1 MSRIDHVDFQTR
13 TQPLAYLLTFRCYG
27 TWLHGEERGSVDRR
41 RYHRYGTP
49 DMPANEKILSDERR
63 TLKSEPLLLNKPQ
76 RETIQTAIREVCESR
91 RYFLHAISVRT
102 NHVHVVVGSIQKP
115 ELILGSFKSYAT
127 RRLRE
132 AHLLQAGIKPW
143 ARHGSTK
150 YLWTDERLQR
160 AIEYVNFGQGD
171 EPFT

>member
-1 MSRIDHVDFQTR
+1 MSRIDHIDFQTR

-49 DMPANEKILSDERR
+49 DMPANKRILSDERR

-76 RETIQTAIREVCESR
+76 RETVQAAIREVCESR
-91 RYFLHAISVRT
+91 RYSLHAISVRT

-115 ELILGSFKSYAT
+115 GCWAVSNHMQPVVFA
-127 RRLRE
+127 RRTCCNV
-132 AHLLQAGIKPW
+132 ASS
-143 ARHGSTK
+143 HGVDT
-150 YLWTDERLQR
+150 
-160 AIEYVNFGQGD
+160 A
-171 EPFT
+171 